1 MTTINIYVYDLYM
14 YKKKGNNMKQSKV
27 KFVWNNNYNMN
38 CDIDELNKLGFINST
53 YNNDLA
59 PSYMNKKENIQIF
72 FLDPNHLDIHAEGI
86 DYKFS
91 IMKLDEHGE
100 YSKTIGTTNS
110 FNEMVELVKKH
121 Q

>member
-1 MTTINIYVYDLYM
+1 MTNTIVKWHNEDYDL
-14 YKKKGNNMKQSKV
+14 G
-27 KFVWNNNYNMN
+27 
-38 CDIDELNKLGFINST
+38 CDIKDLEKLGFINST

-59 PSYMNKKENIQIF
+59 PSYMNKKENIQVF
-72 FLDPNHLDIHAEGI
+72 FLDLEDPSVKNEKI

-110 FNEMVELVKKH
+110 FNEMVEMVKIN

>member
-1 MTTINIYVYDLYM
+1 MTNTKVKWFNEDYDLGCNI
-14 YKKKGNNMKQSKV
+14 K
-27 KFVWNNNYNMN
+27 
-38 CDIDELNKLGFINST
+38 DLEKLGFSNSS
-53 YNNDLA
+53 YHNDLG
-59 PSYMNKKENIQIF
+59 PSYMNKKENIQVF
-72 FLDPNHLDIHAEGI
+72 FLDLEDPSIKNEKI

-110 FNEMVELVKKH
+110 FDEMVEMVKKN

>member
-1 MTTINIYVYDLYM
+1 MKNTIVKWHNEDYDLGCNIEDL
-14 YKKKGNNMKQSKV
+14 K
-27 KFVWNNNYNMN
+27 
-38 CDIDELNKLGFINST
+38 KLGFTNSS
-53 YNNDLA
+53 YHNDLA

-91 IMKLDEHGE
+91 VMKLNE
-100 YSKTIGTTNS
+100 YSEYDRTIETTNS
-110 FNEMVELVKKH
+110 FDEMVEMVKSN